1 MRIAALD
8 VGSNSFHLI
17 VVQVT
22 STGHFE
28 VLDRAKEMVRLGE
41 GSLRSGIIPP
51 AVFKRG
57 LEALAS
63 LRRLADRHQ
72 PDALVAIA
80 TSAVREAQNGGE
92 FVRAARDEVGVDI
105 QVVRGQEEAR
115 LIYLGARGSLDLDG
129 KRTVLFDLGGGSME
143 VILADAREL
152 YFAASL
158 KMGVIRVT
166 EEWGASEPP
175 TAREMSALRDRLR
188 RMMEPVIARVRS
200 MGFDFVSMSSGTA
213 SALAALVGREEGNS
227 GSARKLTVKALA
239 EVEKKLAEM
248 TPDQRAK
255 LPGVDARRADTILAG
270 AIVLRTALELT
281 GADEAVVSETALR
294 EGIVADYIVT
304 HRPGILL
311 VDEFPDLRRRSVME
325 LARRCHF
332 DEPHAQHVTRLA
344 LSLFDQT
351 RELHGL
357 GEEDEE
363 LLEYA
368 GLLHDI
374 GFHISPSGH
383 HKHGQ
388 YLIETAEM
396 AGFSRDEVEVM
407 ALTARYHR
415 KAEPPARRTR
425 AGVRRHPAFCALSR
439 KTRKRVRYL
448 AALLRLADA
457 LDRTHGRLV
466 RAVRCQIRR
475 KTIELRLEVEGDPE
489 LELWAARRKGDAL
502 ETLTGLRLRLAVDD
516 VVRVRPAPVG
526 ATLAPKQLRGR
537 GKAQGRASASPGGGV
552 RAAIAR
558 RLRLVG

>member
-57 LEALAS
+57 LEALAN

-152 YFAASL
+152 YFADSL
-158 KMGVIRVT
+158 KMGVIRLT

-175 TAREMSALRDRLR
+175 TPREISTLRDRLR

-213 SALAALVGREEGNS
+213 SALAALVAREQGGS

-248 TPDQRAK
+248 THEARTK

-281 GADEAVVSETALR
+281 GAEEAVVSETALR

-374 GFHISPSGH
+374 GFHVSPSGH
-383 HKHGQ
+383 HKHAQ
-388 YLIETAEM
+388 YLIETAGM
-396 AGFSRDEVEVM
+396 VGFSRDEVEIM

-415 KAEPPARRTR
+415 KAEPPARRSR
-425 AGVRRHPAFCALSR
+425 AGVRRHAAFCALPR

-475 KTIELRLEVEGDPE
+475 KTVELRLEVEGDPE

-502 ETLTGLRLRLAVDD
+502 ETLTGLRLRLAVDS
-516 VVRVRPAPVG
+516 VTRVRPANAG
-526 ATLAPKQLRGR
+526 ATVPAKQPRGR
-537 GKAQGRASASPGGGV
+537 VKKPGPVIGV
-552 RAAIAR
+552 RASLAR